1 MTTGTEFPGLTAT
14 QVNALI
20 ALYVD
25 ANAAP
30 ADHTHT
36 VADITDIATTYAS
49 ANTAFV
55 YALIFG

>member
-14 QVNALI
+14 QINALI
-20 ALYVD
+20 AAYVD

-36 VADITDIATTYAS
+36 VADITDIATTYATKQY
-49 ANTAFV
+49 ATALAI
-55 YALIFG
+55 ALG